1 MRRLNVKILVS
12 MKRVADPDNANK
24 VKISG
29 DGTQVT
35 SEGLE
40 WKPNPFD
47 EYGVETALRILED
60 GVGSGNLR
68 GEVVV
73 ATIGPEDVTQ
83 QVRQCLAMG
92 ADRGVIVNGDDEKLD
107 SMVVARTMAKLVD
120 REKPDLVIM
129 GKQAVD
135 GDSNQASQMLAEL
148 LGWPQATFA
157 GQVEVPADLTSLIV
171 TREVDGGAAKIKVQ
185 LPAVLSVDLRIV
197 TPPGVNNNV
206 ATGKEYQEGPRYAS
220 LRGIMKAKKKPID
233 KLSLEDLGVDQTL
246 QVRAVKF
253 TQPPARSAGVI
264 VESVQELVQKLRDE
278 AKVL

>member
-1 MRRLNVKILVS
+1 MKILVT

-47 EYGVETALRILED
+47 EYGVEAALRILED
-60 GVGSGNLR
+60 GVGSGKLR

-73 ATIGPEDVTQ
+73 VTIGPEEVTQ
-83 QVRQCLAMG
+83 QIRQCLAMG
-92 ADRGVIVNGDDEKLD
+92 ADRGILVSGDDDKLD
-107 SMVVARTMAKLVD
+107 AMIVARTMAKLV
-120 REKPDLVIM
+120 EKEQPDLVIM

-135 GDSNQASQMLAEL
+135 GDSNQASQMLAEI

-157 GQVEVPADLTSLIV
+157 GHVEVPEDLSSATV
-171 TREVDGGAAKIKVQ
+171 TREVDGGAAKVKVAF
-185 LPAVLSVDLRIV
+185 PAVLSVDLRIV
-197 TPPGVNNNV
+197 TPTGVSNNV
-206 ATGKEYQEGPRYAS
+206 AAGKDYQEGPRYAS

-233 KLSLEDLGVDQTL
+233 KLTLDDLGVDQTL
-246 QVRAVKF
+246 QVRTVSF
-253 TQPPARSAGVI
+253 TQPAARSAGVI
-264 VESVQELVQKLRDE
+264 LETVQELVQKLQDE

>member
-1 MRRLNVKILVS
+1 MKILVP

-24 VKISG
+24 VKIV
-29 DGTQVT
+29 DNGTKVS

-47 EYGVETALRILED
+47 EYAVEAALRMLEE
-60 GVGSGNLR
+60 GVGSGKLR

-73 ATIGPEDVTQ
+73 ATIGPKDVTQ

-92 ADRGVIVNGDDEKLD
+92 ANRGIIVAGEDNDLD
-107 SMVVARTMAKLVD
+107 ATVVARTLVKLV
-120 REKPDLVIM
+120 EKESPDLVLI

-135 GDSNQASQMLAEL
+135 GDSNQAAQILAEM

-157 GQVEVPADLTSLIV
+157 GQINVPADLSEATVI
-171 TREVDGGAAKIKVQ
+171 REVDGGAATVTVK
-185 LPAVLSVDLRIV
+185 LPAVISVDLRIV
-197 TPPGVNNNV
+197 TPDGVKNNV
-206 ATGKEYQEGPRYAS
+206 TPPDKPYQEGPRYAS

-233 KLSLEDLGVDQTL
+233 NLTLDGLGVDTNRR
-246 QVRAVKF
+246 VNTISF
-253 TQPPARSAGVI
+253 SQPPSRSAGVI
-264 VESVQELVQKLRDE
+264 VETVEELVQKLKDE

>member
-1 MRRLNVKILVS
+1 MKILVS
-12 MKRVADPDNANK
+12 MKRVVDPDNANK
-24 VKISG
+24 VKING
-29 DGTQVT
+29 GTQVT

-47 EYGVETALRILED
+47 EYGVETALRILEE
-60 GVGSGNLR
+60 GVGSGKLR
-68 GEVVV
+68 GEVLV
-73 ATIGPEDVTQ
+73 ATIGPDDATQ

-92 ADRGVIVNGDDEKLD
+92 ADRGIMVGGDDEKLD
-107 SMVVARTMAKLVD
+107 SMIIARTMQKLV
-120 REKPDLVIM
+120 EKEQPDLVIM

-157 GQVEVPADLTSLIV
+157 GQVEAPEDLASLIV

-197 TPPGVNNNV
+197 TPEGVKNNV

-233 KLSLEDLGVDQTL
+233 KLTLDELGVDQTL
-246 QVRAVKF
+246 QVRTVNFA
-253 TQPPARSAGVI
+253 QPPARSAGVI
-264 VESVQELVQKLRDE
+264 VESVQELVQKLKDE

>member
-1 MRRLNVKILVS
+1 MKILVT

-47 EYGVETALRILED
+47 EYSVETALRILED
-60 GVGSGNLR
+60 GVGSGKLR

-73 ATIGPEDVTQ
+73 ATIGPEEVTQ
-83 QVRQCLAMG
+83 QIRQCLAMG
-92 ADRGVIVNGDDEKLD
+92 ADRGILVAGDDEKLD
-107 SMVVARTMAKLVD
+107 AMIVARTMAKLV
-120 REKPDLVIM
+120 EKEQPDLVIM

-135 GDSNQASQMLAEL
+135 GDSNQASQMLAEI

-157 GQVEVPADLTSLIV
+157 GHVEVPEDLSSATV
-171 TREVDGGAAKIKVQ
+171 TREVDGGAAKMKVTF
-185 LPAVLSVDLRIV
+185 PSVLSVDLRIV
-197 TPPGVNNNV
+197 TPNGVNNNV
-206 ATGKEYQEGPRYAS
+206 AAGKEYQEGPRYAS

-233 KLSLEDLGVDQTL
+233 KLTLDELGVDQTL
-246 QVRAVKF
+246 LVRTVSFTLPAV
-253 TQPPARSAGVI
+253 RSAGVI
-264 VESVQELVQKLRDE
+264 VESVEELVQKLQGE